1 MSVRGSA
8 VVLSS
13 LVATWAVACGPSASN
28 SAVKAGDDGGP
39 AAPTEGGAV
48 GGDGGPGVDGG
59 ASRVDGG
66 GPDAGDGGLGVDDI
80 DDDLPLPPAA
90 GIASTPPM
98 GWNSWNSFS
107 TSVSET
113 LIERT
118 ADAMVASGMKDAGYQ
133 YINIDDGWA
142 TSISAAAPRAPD
154 GTVLPDPTS
163 FPDGIAPVAAYVHGL
178 GLKLGIY
185 SDRGTATCGSRV
197 GSQGYEPQDAMAYA
211 AWGVDYLK
219 YDNCNAST
227 DPATQEAQYQTMGSA
242 LAATGHPFVYSLCA
256 WAFYE
261 WGIGVGNLWR
271 TTSDIQS
278 LWGPAPTGGSILD
291 NLLAN
296 RYFAAYAGPNKYM
309 AAPAAGAATPAVS
322 TPDGVAYGWNDP
334 DMLEVGTPGLTDVEN
349 QSHFSMWAISAA
361 PLIAG
366 NDLRSM
372 SATTTSI
379 LTNKEVIAINQDA
392 LGLQAFPVLI
402 STDQT
407 QSVWAKPLN
416 ESGARAVVLLNGS
429 PGTTSLSFGLADI
442 GLRAGS
448 ATVRDLV
455 AHKDVGTLQGSYT
468 AVNILPH
475 GSVTLKVTG
484 VEPPR
489 PYGTAFLSDVAWTYA
504 ANGLGNVH
512 RDESN
517 TTNTAVSHT
526 PISLRGALYA
536 KGLGVDAPSFVI
548 YRLAQKCTSFTADV
562 GVDDAAGVHG
572 SVVFEVWADG
582 EKLFDSGIVTGASAV
597 QTVQVALDGKRR
609 LKLLVTNAG
618 DGNALDRA
626 DWANAKVV
634 CAP

>member
-1 MSVRGSA
+1 MSLRGSA
-8 VVLSS
+8 RALSS
-13 LVATWAVACGPSASN
+13 LVATLAVGCGSSSN
-28 SAVKAGDDGGP
+28 NPAVKAGDDGGP
-39 AAPTEGGAV
+39 ALTEGGAD
-48 GGDGGPGVDGG
+48 GGDGGP
-59 ASRVDGG
+59 
-66 GPDAGDGGLGVDDI
+66 GVDDI

-90 GIASTPPM
+90 GVASTPPM

-107 TSVSET
+107 TSVSEA
-113 LIERT
+113 LVERT
-118 ADAMVASGMKDAGYQ
+118 ADAMVASGMKDAGYR
-133 YINIDDGWA
+133 YVNIDDGWA
-142 TSISAAAPRAPD
+142 TPISAPAARAPD
-154 GTVLPDPTS
+154 GTVLPDPAS
-163 FPDGIAPVAAYVHGL
+163 FPDGIGPVAAYVHSL

-227 DPATQEAQYQTMGSA
+227 DPATQEMQYQAMGNA
-242 LAATGHPFVYSLCA
+242 LDATGHPFVYSLCA

-271 TTSDIQS
+271 TTTDIQS
-278 LWGPAPTGGSILD
+278 MWTAPSGGSILG
-291 NLLAN
+291 NLLSN

-309 AAPAAGAATPAVS
+309 AEPAAGAANPAVS

-366 NDLRSM
+366 NDLTSM
-372 SATTTSI
+372 SAATTSI
-379 LTNKEVIAINQDA
+379 LTNGEVIAINQDA
-392 LGLQAFPVLI
+392 LGLQAYPVLM
-402 STDQT
+402 SSDQT

-455 AHKDVGTLQGSYT
+455 AHKDLGTLQGSYT
-468 AVNILPH
+468 AVNVLPH
-475 GSVTLKVTG
+475 ASVTLKVTG

-489 PYGTAFLSDVAWTYA
+489 PYGTAFLSDLTWTYA

-512 RDESN
+512 RDESD
-517 TTNTAVSHT
+517 TTVTAVSGT
-526 PISLRGALYA
+526 PISLHGASYA
-536 KGLGVDAPSFVI
+536 KGLGVDAPSFII

-562 GVDDAAGVHG
+562 GVDDAAGGHG

-582 EKLFDSGIVTGASAV
+582 EKLFDSGIVTGTSAA